1 MKIKEIII
9 ILIII
14 IIINNNNT
22 LNIFLKSIVPKL
34 SEQFSTE
41 QHLTTASK

>member
-14 IIINNNNT
+14 IIIINNNT

-34 SEQFSTE
+34 SKQFSTE
-41 QHLTTASK
+41 QHLTAASK

>member
-14 IIINNNNT
+14 IINNNT
-22 LNIFLKSIVPKL
+22 LNIFLKSIVPQL

-41 QHLTTASK
+41 QHLTAASK